1 MGIVIGEARQ
11 YDYLTRILPHYER
24 SLPADYRV
32 EMKMSEAKPRVL
44 QPGKRPSGLLGRQ
57 PVLLFDFVDSAD
69 NLNYVKNE
77 QDSRD

>member
-1 MGIVIGEARQ
+1 MSTVNYARQ
-11 YDYLTRILPHYER
+11 YDYLTRIFPHYER

-32 EMKMSEAKPRVL
+32 EIKMSEAKPRVL
-44 QPGKRPSGLLGRQ
+44 QPGKRPPGLLRRQ
-57 PVLLFDFVDSAD
+57 PVLMFDFIDSAD